1 VDKARIKIFS
11 GSANHSLAEE
21 IADYIGIP
29 LGEAEVGRFSDGEIQ
44 NRYSRERPWGKRIS
58 ESNHFVTRLMKPH
71 YGAAHINRCT

>member
-1 VDKARIKIFS
+1 MDKTRIKIFS

-44 NRYSRERPWGKRIS
+44 IGIQESVRGCLLYTSRC
-58 ESNHFVTRLMKPH
+58 V
-71 YGAAHINRCT
+71 